1 MGPCYGFIV
10 LQQVHHN
17 NDVGFAYTLILT
29 ENMAINILHTIEC
42 IMMIVA
48 ILGMEISPFLMWRVC
63 VRVMQKVD
71 WEQLTRNLS
80 SPGSNSEHSGSQS
93 GAGARGERGGG
104 RTCIITS

>member
-1 MGPCYGFIV
+1 MY
-10 LQQVHHN
+10 VHG
-17 NDVGFAYTLILT
+17 DAL
-29 ENMAINILHTIEC
+29 
-42 IMMIVA
+42 
-48 ILGMEISPFLMWRVC
+48 LGIEISPFLMWRVC